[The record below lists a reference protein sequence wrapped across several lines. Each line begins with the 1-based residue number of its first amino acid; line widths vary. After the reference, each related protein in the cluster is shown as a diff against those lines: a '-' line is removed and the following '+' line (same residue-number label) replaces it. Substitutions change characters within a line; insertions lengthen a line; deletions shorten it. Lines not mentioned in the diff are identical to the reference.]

1 MVRVH
6 DVGSTVLVCRMSD
19 AIIRRGSVDD

>member
-6 DVGSTVLVCRMSD
+6 DVRPTVLVCRMSD
-19 AIIRRGSVDD
+19 AVVRRGAISD